1 MQKSNLGT
9 SIVEAIVLT
18 LIISLWLFGMYN
30 IFDSSQK
37 LSNTTQNRIQA
48 IAIAREWIEVL
59 INIRDTNWKNYSANN
74 SNCWNTLNYNVACV
88 LGANNNHIIST
99 GSYILY
105 QDEHS
110 RWSMSGGTTGTF
122 TDETY
127 RNTFWMQLDANW
139 LYTQSWGTTLSG
151 TIFTR
156 EIQISY
162 PNDAWNPP
170 QKMTVKSIVQWSDSA
185 KTWLQKIEIDTIL
198 TNWKK

>member
-1 MQKSNLGT
+1 MQKSIQGT

-18 LIISLWLFGMYN
+18 LIVSMWIFGMYN

-48 IAIAREWIEVL
+48 IGIAREWIEAVT
-59 INIRDTNWKNYSANN
+59 NIRDTNWKNFSANN
-74 SNCWNTLNYNVACV
+74 TNCWNTPNYIVTCV
-88 LGANNNHIIST
+88 TANQNIAT

-105 QDEHS
+105 QDTNN
-110 RWSMSGGTTGTF
+110 RWMMANRPTGSYSSGA
-122 TDETY
+122 Y
-127 RNTFWMQLDANW
+127 RTNFWIQVDTNG

-151 TIFTR
+151 TVFTR

-162 PNDAWNPP
+162 PSDAGNPP
-170 QKMTVKSIVQWSDSA
+170 QKMKVKSFVQWVDSS
-185 KTWLQKIEIDTIL
+185 KTWLQKVELETIL